1 MALLLDLTPLRASE
15 AFRRLWW
22 GLGISNLG
30 SQLTIVAVGLQV
42 YAISGS
48 TLSVGILGICALVPL
63 IALGLYGGALLDAYD
78 RRTVGL
84 LSAIA
89 LFAVTA
95 ALAAQAWLDIDSVTL
110 LYLLVGMQS
119 AAFAINN
126 PARTAV
132 IPRLLEPRLLP
143 AANVFTTTAWNVALT
158 AGPLVGALL
167 VAAFGFAAAYT
178 VDLILFTAA
187 VWALWRLPR
196 LPPEHTLDH
205 P

>member
-1 MALLLDLTPLRASE
+1 MALLVDLTALRVSP

-42 YAISGS
+42 YAITSS
-48 TLSVGILGICALVPL
+48 TLSVGILGICALIPL

-84 LSAIA
+84 LSAVA

-95 ALAAQAWLDIDSVTL
+95 ALAEHVWMELESVNL
-110 LYLLVGMQS
+110 LYLLVGVQS

-126 PARTAV
+126 
-132 IPRLLEPRLLP
+132 
-143 AANVFTTTAWNVALT
+143 
-158 AGPLVGALL
+158 
-167 VAAFGFAAAYT
+167 
-178 VDLILFTAA
+178 
-187 VWALWRLPR
+187 
-196 LPPEHTLDH
+196 
-205 P
+205 